1 MTQQSSPNTRP
12 DVFCTF
18 DLGTYFAPQ
27 RWALFRHLN
36 FQKCSQNGFVHV
48 DFEICFAPQQRA
60 LSRHLNFQKRSNTEV
75 PSAFWL
81 RHVLCATT
89 ACTFSTSQ
97 LPKVVRSWYVLYILT
112 SKCAS
117 RRNGVHFSTSQLP
130 KVARGWCV
138 LYILTSK
145 CASRH
150 NGVHFFDIA
159 TSKSGPILRCLHVL
173 TSKCASRHNGVQLF
187 SSHLARWF
195 RTRRFGEPTFR
206 LSGATMH
213 LENTVIRSFSTSSRT
228 CIFFLL
234 ILSLLW
240 SCLFFSSPLW
250 LFPPL
255 PFHLSIL
262 SEVWLLNFLRPVQQG
277 RRALP
282 CVSGLKFH
290 RGFLWVAAAFRE
302 VRDCWAWSCLIRCFE
317 LLQVTALFGDLRA
330 LKDKLVNALGMVRV
344 LPRGCWEHWGMISG
358 YVSYEGFY
366 RFAPGI
372 STASFDSGWMKRT
385 RVLSTV
391 YINES
396 LRIQDTM
403 IHV

>member
-12 DVFCTF
+12 DDFCTF
-18 DLGTYFAPQ
+18 DLGMYFAPQ
-27 RWALFRHLN
+27 RCALFRHLN

-48 DFEICFAPQQRA
+48 DFQICFAPQQRA
-60 LSRHLNFQKRSNTEV
+60 LFRHLNFQKCSNTEV

-81 RHVLCATT
+81 RNVLCATT

-97 LPKVVRSWYVLYILT
+97 LPKVARSWCALYILT

-130 KVARGWCV
+130 KVVRQWCV

-150 NGVHFFDIA
+150 NGMHFFDIA
-159 TSKSGPILRCLHVL
+159 TSKSGPILRCFARFDFDMCFSPQWRA
-173 TSKCASRHNGVQLF
+173 TFQLSSGQMVPHPPLWRAYF
-187 SSHLARWF
+187 S
-195 RTRRFGEPTFR
+195 TV
-206 LSGATMH
+206 
-213 LENTVIRSFSTSSRT
+213 ENTVIRNFSSSSRT

-240 SCLFFSSPLW
+240 SCLFFSSPRS

-277 RRALP
+277 RRALR

-344 LPRGCWEHWGMISG
+344 LPRGCWEHWGKG
-358 YVSYEGFY
+358 WFQVYVSYEGFY
-366 RFAPGI
+366 RFVPGI
-372 STASFDSGWMKRT
+372 STA
-385 RVLSTV
+385 
-391 YINES
+391 
-396 LRIQDTM
+396 
-403 IHV
+403 